1 MSINTGRVPL
11 QKASSVANTI
21 IRNIGG
27 SAMVCGSIR
36 RKMSTVGD
44 IDIVALETPALL
56 KKLGELGFKI
66 KDTVA
71 SSLINN
77 ISVSV
82 YFADRTNWGSMIM
95 HFTGSKAFNI
105 MMRRLALKKGL
116 TLNQYGVFNKGGVR
130 IASRTENEIFDTI
143 GMRHVKPVERNK
155 TF

>member
-1 MSINTGRVPL
+1 MSISSGGVPL
-11 QKASSVANTI
+11 LKASRIANAV
-21 IRNIGG
+21 IRDIGG
-27 SAMVCGSIR
+27 NALVCGSIR
-36 RKMSTVGD
+36 RKVSTVGD
-44 IDIVALETPALL
+44 IDIVALETPVLL
-56 KKLGELGFKI
+56 KRLSGLGFKI

-71 SSLINN
+71 TNTIDG

-116 TLNQYGVFNKGGVR
+116 TLSQYGVFNKGGVR
-130 IASRTENEIFDTI
+130 IASRTENEIFDTL
-143 GMRHVKPVERNK
+143 GMRRVKPVERNK

>member
-1 MSINTGRVPL
+1 MSINTGRIPL
-11 QKASSVANTI
+11 QRASSIANTV

-27 SAMVCGSIR
+27 SALVCGSIR
-36 RKMSTVGD
+36 RKVSTVGD

-56 KKLGELGFKI
+56 KKLAELGFKI
-66 KDTVA
+66 RDSVA
-71 SSLINN
+71 SHTIND

-95 HFTGSKAFNI
+95 HFTGSKEFNI

-116 TLNQYGVFNKGGVR
+116 TLNQYGLFKGSVR
-130 IASRTENEIFDTI
+130 VASKTENEIFDAI
-143 GMRHVKPVERNK
+143 AMRHVKPIERSK

>member
-71 SSLINN
+71 TAIVDGM
-77 ISVSV
+77 SVSV

-95 HFTGSKAFNI
+95 HFTGSKEFNI
-105 MMRRLALKKGL
+105 MMRQLALKKGL
-116 TLNQYGVFNKGGVR
+116 TLNQYGLFKGSVR
-130 IASRTENEIFDTI
+130 VASKTENEIFDAI
-143 GMRHVKPVERNK
+143 GMRHVKPIERSK